1 MRLEQLEQATG
12 GEGDDAENQGAEDLE
27 GAADPQMTTAVVVRD
42 GAVDAFGGGALV
54 VDQVI
59 RIGHVD
65 GAAGGAFGGDFDLQR
80 GLTAGVVIDDRA
92 PSRRLAIGD
101 DRGGIVGGVPDVVE
115 PDDALLALAGE
126 RDGDLAVVN
135 RGRGK
140 NGGDRARARGGG
152 GKGPLARSRGG
163 G

>member
-12 GEGDDAENQGAEDLE
+12 GEGDAAEHQVAEDLE
-27 GAADPQMTTAVVVRD
+27 VAADPQMTTAVVVRD

-80 GLTAGVVIDDRA
+80 GLTAGVAIDDRA
-92 PSRRLAIGD
+92 PSRPVEIG
-101 DRGGIVGGVPDVVE
+101 E
-115 PDDALLALAGE
+115 
-126 RDGDLAVVN
+126 N
-135 RGRGK
+135 RG
-140 NGGDRARARGGG
+140 AT
-152 GKGPLARSRGG
+152 LAAVLTS
-163 G
+163 